1 MNAQQRAAI
10 HTGRCYCGFVQYEV
24 HAPVRNLCFC
34 HCESCRRAAG
44 ASPVA
49 WATVDREH
57 LRIVVGEVREYGSSP
72 QVMRGFCDRCGTT
85 LTYRH
90 AARADEIDFAL
101 ATLQEPALLA
111 PQMHI
116 WVQDKLPW
124 VSIDDGLPQY
134 RTVSTETP
142 T

>member
-1 MNAQQRAAI
+1 MLVAGQ
-10 HTGRCYCGFVQYEV
+10 TGGCHCGFVRYEV
-24 HAPVRNLCFC
+24 DAPVRNLCFC

-49 WATVDREH
+49 WGTVDRAR
-57 LRIVVGEVREYGSSP
+57 LRVVVGAVREYSSSP
-72 QVMRGFCDRCGTT
+72 QVLRGFCERCGTT

-90 AARADEIDFAL
+90 ATRADEIDFAV
-101 ATLQEPALLA
+101 ATLQEPALFA

-124 VSIDDGLPQY
+124 VSIDDGLPQF

>member
-1 MNAQQRAAI
+1 MATASYE
-10 HTGRCYCGFVQYEV
+10 GRCQCGAIRYRAD
-24 HAPVRNLCFC
+24 APVRNLCFC

-49 WATVDREH
+49 WATVDHDRFATLTGAICEH
-57 LRIVVGEVREYGSSP
+57 ASSP
-72 QVMRGFCDRCGTT
+72 RVLRGFCARCGTT

-90 AARADEIDFAL
+90 AQRAGEIDFTL
-101 ATLQEPALLA
+101 ATLDDPSVLA
-111 PQMHI
+111 PSVHI

-134 RTVSTETP
+134 PAVVG
-142 T
+142 